1 MCHTH
6 RADAKTRQTV
16 AMRTSRASASSVESR
31 LQLEADLSG
40 AFTANINLIDAC
52 RSELRELSLLCAL
65 SRLRRGEQI
74 DAGSSAHTATGTSTS
89 TSASTGMNA
98 DATAKSPLH
107 DSTTT
112 PAMLPQGAPPSS
124 AMAAEPA
131 SQSRGQ
137 LHHPAWR
144 RSSKLAGADAN
155 GAVMRVGARLPPQS
169 AAVVGTAS
177 AGNRS
182 PAGMLALA
190 HRQQLRQRQQQ
201 REQLQLNRAPAGE
214 QAPLPP

>member
-1 MCHTH
+1 
-6 RADAKTRQTV
+6 
-16 AMRTSRASASSVESR
+16 MRTSRASASSAESR

-74 DAGSSAHTATGTSTS
+74 DAGSRAHTATGTSTS

-107 DSTTT
+107 DYTTT
-112 PAMLPQGAPPSS
+112 PPMLPQGAPPPS
-124 AMAAEPA
+124 AMAAEAA
-131 SQSRGQ
+131 SQSQSQSRRQ

-144 RSSKLAGADAN
+144 RSSKLAGTTEPGSDVD
-155 GAVMRVGARLPPQS
+155 GAVMRVGARLPPSS
-169 AAVVGTAS
+169 AAVAGTAS